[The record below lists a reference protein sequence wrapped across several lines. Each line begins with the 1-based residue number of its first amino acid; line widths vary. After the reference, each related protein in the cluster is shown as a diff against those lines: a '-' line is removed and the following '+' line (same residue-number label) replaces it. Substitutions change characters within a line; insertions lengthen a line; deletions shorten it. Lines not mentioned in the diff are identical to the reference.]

1 MKKGLA
7 ILFTALI
14 VLCIPMET
22 RAQSLDSDFIYEEFD
37 LQGIQ
42 KELNQMT
49 PDYSVELNEIL
60 GLIMSGKLGECFQKV
75 LELIGSAFLDELHG
89 MKFLFAA
96 ILSLGIISALLSNFA
111 GLMSNH
117 QIADISFYFTYLLL
131 ITILM
136 NSFSQAADIMESV
149 LNNITLFMQLFLP
162 TYFIAMGVGAGLTT
176 AAVYGN
182 LLLFFIYFLEKIM
195 KIVAL
200 PAIYSYVFLNIL
212 NGLWI
217 EEKLNTL
224 LELLKK
230 GIKLLFKG
238 ILTFVTGISVI
249 QSMITP
255 VIDSLKSTTVQ
266 KVISAIPGIG
276 NITSTITE
284 MVIGSAVLVKNSV
297 GVLMMF
303 GLLLIC
309 VAPIIKIF
317 MIAAIIKLSAGLI
330 GIVSDKRITN
340 CTDKLG
346 DGSFLL
352 MEAGLTSM
360 TLFLITI
367 AIVSWTANRGF

>member
-1 MKKGLA
+1 MRRCLLIICVLFLFWPMKVHA
-7 ILFTALI
+7 
-14 VLCIPMET
+14 
-22 RAQSLDSDFIYEEFD
+22 RSLDADFVYEEFN
-37 LQGIQ
+37 LKGIQ
-42 KELNQMT
+42 EELRQMT
-49 PDYSVELNEIL
+49 PDYSVELNDIL
-60 GLIMSGKLGECFQKV
+60 GLIMEGRLGECFQKI
-75 LELIGSAFLDELHG
+75 LELIGAAFLNELKG

-96 ILSLGIISALLSNFA
+96 VLSLGIISALLSNFA

-117 QIADISFYFTYLLL
+117 QIAEVSFYFTYLLL

-136 NSFSQAADIMESV
+136 SSFSQAADIMEGA
-149 LNNITLFMQLFLP
+149 LDNITLFMQLFLP
-162 TYFIAMGVGAGLTT
+162 TYFIAMGVGAGITT

-182 LLLFFIYFLEKIM
+182 LLLFFIYFLERFM
-195 KIVAL
+195 KLAAL
-200 PAIYSYVFLNIL
+200 PAIYGYVFLNIL

-224 LELLKK
+224 LELIKK

-238 ILTFVTGISVI
+238 ILTLVTGISII
-249 QSMITP
+249 QSMIAP
-255 VIDSLKSTTVQ
+255 VIDSLKSTAVQ
-266 KVISAIPGIG
+266 KLLGAIPGVG
-276 NITSTITE
+276 NITNGVTE

-303 GLLLIC
+303 GLLFIC
-309 VAPIIKIF
+309 VVPIVKIF

-330 GIVSDKRITN
+330 GLVSDKRITN
-340 CTDKLG
+340 CTDKIG

-352 MEAGLTSM
+352 MEAGMTSM